1 MKGLTISNKA
11 TVPSTA
17 SGTKAGLTVFKNL
30 AVSGPDKVRGYS
42 EEELLDLKMFDEET
56 VMTKINELLSNV
68 ADPKVQAVTS
78 LKVAQ
83 IVSKFGILSNVGT
96 YIISMM
102 LQYVRGSEKV
112 LNGLIILE
120 ELLNKLGKSIENYGV
135 QLFSKIVDLHADK
148 SAVIRDLAASIGKS
162 LVEMV
167 NPYAFQL
174 LWPTL
179 LTGFGTEDW
188 RIKVAALNLLKVL
201 SPRVSTQI
209 SPVLPLLIP
218 KVSDCVLDTKKQVS
232 IAGMETLIEACKAIT
247 NDDIR
252 PLVPQLV
259 SVIAHPDE
267 SIKTLDL
274 LLETTFVA
282 TVDAPVLALIA
293 PLLGKSLKNRSSV
306 MKRKAS
312 RVIDIMCRLVQDP
325 CDVGPFV
332 PLLLPSLDKCIDE
345 LVDAEVCQVAKEARE
360 MLLKAMGEGGVTH
373 AAMAIKITKI
383 AIDIGDTQKK
393 VNADTLKVLG
403 IESVTGSYQE
413 KTLCTYI
420 SQICSQLIAYGTSSN
435 PSMPAD
441 TPAGDV
447 FKHLLAMSSKSEW
460 KKCTSPYLIPFL
472 KDPPADEDDV
482 KAETDAISLKLR
494 AALLTEAVKDMA
506 DEEDLDD
513 GNLCN
518 FEFSLA
524 FGGKILLHNTY
535 LRLSRGRRYGVMGK
549 NGAGK
554 TTLLT
559 NIGSGNIE
567 GLPVELR
574 TVYVQHDDASDDLGI
589 SIVDESLA
597 KPELKRVNVVRAQV
611 EEALRKINFT
621 EEMLTSPRSSLSG
634 GWKMKLLI
642 VRAILA
648 KADILLLDEPTNHL
662 DTVSVK
668 WLTDYIMSL
677 HDVTCLIVSHDSAF
691 LDNVLTDVI
700 HYESKKLVYYHGNL
714 THFVAIHPEAAFYHS
729 LESSGMTFKFP
740 IPERLD
746 GINST
751 TKAIL
756 KCDNISYTYPG
767 ASKPQITNCSVK
779 VCLSSRIAV
788 LGANG
793 AGKSTLIKML
803 VQETEPDENSGEV
816 WKHMNLRIA
825 YVAQHSLHHVDQH
838 LETSPVDYI
847 KWRFH
852 GGVDKEEFQK
862 ATTKLTEEEMEEKK
876 HGEKK
881 YGDVDQVLGR
891 RKNGRTMEY
900 ECTFIGQNPAR
911 EPNKYI
917 TVEKMI
923 EMGHSKL
930 VQQCDAKVAAMAA
943 GLDVRPLLTAEIQA
957 HLNDFNLESEF
968 GTHSTIKRLSGGQKV
983 KLVLAAAMWN
993 RPHVIILDEPTNYL
1007 DREALGALT
1016 QAIKNFAGGIVII
1029 SHNNE
1034 FTKAICTEEWLVKD
1048 GTCFTT
1054 GEAAETELKAKSE
1067 RAIKKSNSNPEL
1079 KKELNSIDVGANINK
1094 SISSEVI
1101 LNPRTLEGL
1110 SKKETRKLE
1119 KLAQVAGVTLKEYV
1133 SKINC
1138 KSPEWKWL

>member
-1 MKGLTISNKA
+1 MKSTSTKNKA
-11 TVPSTA
+11 PAPATA
-17 SGTKAGLTVFKNL
+17 SLAKSGGLTVFKNL
-30 AVSGPDKVRGYS
+30 AVSAPEGVNGYS
-42 EEELLDLKMFDEET
+42 EEELTDLKMFDEET
-56 VMTKINELLSNV
+56 IMTKINELLNNV
-68 ADPKVQAVTS
+68 ADAKLQEVTS
-78 LKVAQ
+78 LKIAQ
-83 IVSKFGILSNVGT
+83 IVMSFGVLSNEGT

-112 LNGLIILE
+112 LNGLLILQ
-120 ELLNKLGKSIENYGV
+120 ELLNKLGKSIENNCV
-135 QLFSKIVDLHADK
+135 QLFSKIIDLHADK

-162 LVEMV
+162 FVEVV

-218 KVSDCVLDTKKQVS
+218 KVTDCVLDTKKQVS

-360 MLLKAMGEGGVTH
+360 VLLKAMGEGGVTH

-383 AIDIGDTQKK
+383 AIDIPDTQKK
-393 VNADTLKVLG
+393 VFVDILKALD
-403 IESVTGSYQE
+403 IESVTGSFQE

-441 TPAGDV
+441 TPAGEV
-447 FKHLLAMSSKSEW
+447 FRYLLAMSAKSEW
-460 KKCTSPYLIPFL
+460 RKCTSPYFRPFI
-472 KDPPADEDDV
+472 KAAPAIDEDGM

-494 AALLTEAVKDMA
+494 AALLTDAVKDMA

-524 FGGKILLHNTY
+524 FGGKILLHNTF
-535 LRLSRGRRYGVMGK
+535 LKLSRGRRYGVMGK

-567 GLPVELR
+567 GLPTDLR
-574 TVYVQHDDASDDLGI
+574 TVYVQHDDASDDMGI

-597 KPELKRVNVVRAQV
+597 KPELRRVNVVKEQV

-621 EEMLTSPRSSLSG
+621 EDMLRSPRSSLSG

-662 DTVSVK
+662 DTASVK

-729 LESSGMTFKFP
+729 LESSAMTFKFP

-756 KCDNISYTYPG
+756 KCDSISYTYPG
-767 ASKPQITNCSVK
+767 ASMPQLTNCSVK

-803 VQETEPDENSGEV
+803 VQETEPDEGSGEV

-862 ATTKLTEEEMEEKK
+862 ATTKLTEEEIEEKK

-917 TVEKMI
+917 TVEKMV

-943 GLDVRPLLTAEIQA
+943 GLDVRPLLTAEIQS

-968 GTHSTIKRLSGGQKV
+968 GTHSTIKRLSGG
-983 KLVLAAAMWN
+983 
-993 RPHVIILDEPTNYL
+993 
-1007 DREALGALT
+1007 
-1016 QAIKNFAGGIVII
+1016 
-1029 SHNNE
+1029 
-1034 FTKAICTEEWLVKD
+1034 
-1048 GTCFTT
+1048 
-1054 GEAAETELKAKSE
+1054 
-1067 RAIKKSNSNPEL
+1067 
-1079 KKELNSIDVGANINK
+1079 
-1094 SISSEVI
+1094 
-1101 LNPRTLEGL
+1101 
-1110 SKKETRKLE
+1110 RK
-1119 KLAQVAGVTLKEYV
+1119 
-1133 SKINC
+1133 
-1138 KSPEWKWL
+1138 